1 MTDSVKQLFSET
13 VLQIDTQFML
23 DILLKA
29 AIFGVILLITFV
41 LARILGISISR
52 AVGKTSPNVTKQ
64 VRRFVSWFVWLLGI
78 LVGLN
83 QVGLDLTIL
92 LVIVTLTGVLLL
104 LATRDI
110 LASVASHEA
119 ISAYNP
125 FKVGDWI
132 QVGKAFGR
140 VIDITYMDTVLMT
153 PDNET
158 VYIPNSRI
166 TQSIVINRT
175 TPGGIRISVP
185 ITINNDIDL
194 SEVEK
199 NLVEIGNE
207 LGEELAPDTKPE
219 VRVTNVSEQSVRLA
233 LLLRIN
239 NPAKGRLISS
249 EVRKRAKERLDKLRR
264 RK

>member
-1 MTDSVKQLFSET
+1 LADSVEHLFSET
-13 VLQIDTQFML
+13 VAQIDPQFVL
-23 DILLKA
+23 EVLQKA
-29 AIFGVILLITFV
+29 AIFGVILLITFI
-41 LARILGISISR
+41 LSRILGISISR
-52 AVGKTSPNVTKQ
+52 ALGRTSPNVTKQ

-92 LVIVTLTGVLLL
+92 LVIVALTGVMLL

-140 VIDITYMDTVLMT
+140 VIDITYMDTILMT

-185 ITINNDIDL
+185 LVIDKDMDL
-194 SEVEK
+194 SDVEK
-199 NLVEIGNE
+199 NLIEIGNE
-207 LGEELAPDTKPE
+207 LSEELAPDTKPE
-219 VRVTNVSEQSVRLA
+219 VRVTSINERSVRLA
-233 LLLRIN
+233 LLLGIN
-239 NPAKGRLISS
+239 NPAKGKLISS

-264 RK
+264 KK

>member
-1 MTDSVKQLFSET
+1 MTDSIEHLFSET
-13 VLQIDTQFML
+13 VLQIDTQFIL

-29 AIFGVILLITFV
+29 AIFGVILLITFI
-41 LARILGISISR
+41 LARVLGISISR

-92 LVIVTLTGVLLL
+92 LVIVALTGVLLL

-140 VIDITYMDTVLMT
+140 VIDITYIDTVLMT

-185 ITINNDIDL
+185 ITINNDVDL
-194 SEVEK
+194 SDVEK
-199 NLVEIGNE
+199 NLIEIGNE
-207 LGEELAPDTKPE
+207 LGEELAPETKPE

>member
-1 MTDSVKQLFSET
+1 VLD
-13 VLQIDTQFML
+13 VLQ
-23 DILLKA
+23 KA
-29 AIFGVILLITFV
+29 AIFGVILLITFI

-52 AVGKTSPNVTKQ
+52 AVGRTSPNVTKQ

-78 LVGLN
+78 LFGLN

-92 LVIVTLTGVLLL
+92 LVIVALTGVMLL
-104 LATRDI
+104 LAARDI
-110 LASVASHEA
+110 LASVAAHEA

-140 VIDITYMDTVLMT
+140 VIDITYMDTILMT

-185 ITINNDIDL
+185 FTVDDDMDL
-194 SEVEK
+194 SDVERNLIEV
-199 NLVEIGNE
+199 GNA
-207 LGEELAPDTKPE
+207 LKEELAPDTKPE
-219 VRVTNVSEQSVRLA
+219 VRVTNVNERCVRLA
-233 LLLRIN
+233 LLLGIN
-239 NPAKGRLISS
+239 NPAKGKLISS

-264 RK
+264 KK

>member
-1 MTDSVKQLFSET
+1 MADSFERLFSET
-13 VLQIDTQFML
+13 VAQIDPQFML
-23 DILLKA
+23 EVLQKA
-29 AIFGVILLITFV
+29 AILGVILLITFI
-41 LARILGISISR
+41 LSRILGVSISR
-52 AVGKTSPNVTKQ
+52 AVGRTSPNVTKQ
-64 VRRFVSWFVWLLGI
+64 VRRFVSWFVWLMGI

-92 LVIVTLTGVLLL
+92 LVVVALTGVMLL

-119 ISAYNP
+119 ISAYSP

-140 VIDITYMDTVLMT
+140 VIDITYMDTILMT

-185 ITINNDIDL
+185 IVIDRELDL
-194 SEVEK
+194 SVVEK
-199 NLVEIGNE
+199 NLIDIGNE

-219 VRVTNVSEQSVRLA
+219 VRVTSVTEQSVRLA

-249 EVRKRAKERLDKLRR
+249 EVRKRAKERLDKLSR

>member
-1 MTDSVKQLFSET
+1 MAGNMEHLFSET
-13 VLQIDTQFML
+13 AVQIDTVVLLEILQKLALFGAVML
-23 DILLKA
+23 IA
-29 AIFGVILLITFV
+29 FV
-41 LARILGISISR
+41 LSRILGISISR
-52 AVGKTSPNVTKQ
+52 TLGKTSPNVARQ
-64 VRRFVSWFVWLLGI
+64 LRRFATWFVLLIGF

-92 LVIVTLTGVLLL
+92 LVIFVLTGVMLL

-110 LASVASHEA
+110 LAGVASHEA

-125 FKVGDWI
+125 YKVGDWI

-140 VIDITYMDTVLMT
+140 VIDITYMDTILMT

-185 ITINNDIDL
+185 ITIDKDVDL
-194 SEVEK
+194 SEVEE
-199 NLVEIGNE
+199 NLIEVGNE

-219 VRVTNVSEQSVRLA
+219 VRVTSINEKSVRLA

-249 EVRKRAKERLDKLRR
+249 EVRKRAKERLDKIR
-264 RK
+264 RKK

>member
-1 MTDSVKQLFSET
+1 LTDSIEHLFSET
-13 VLQIDTQFML
+13 VLQIGTQFIL

-29 AIFGVILLITFV
+29 AIFGVILLITFI
-41 LARILGISISR
+41 LARVLGISISR

-92 LVIVTLTGVLLL
+92 LVIVALTGVLLL

-140 VIDITYMDTVLMT
+140 VIDITYIDTVLMT

-185 ITINNDIDL
+185 ITINNDVDL
-194 SEVEK
+194 SDVEK
-199 NLVEIGNE
+199 NLIEIGNE
-207 LGEELAPDTKPE
+207 LGEELAPETKPE

>member
-1 MTDSVKQLFSET
+1 MADNIGHLFSPT
-13 VLQIDTQFML
+13 IAQIDAQV
-23 DILLKA
+23 LLEFLQKL
-29 AIFGVILLITFV
+29 AIFGVILLITFI
-41 LARILGISISR
+41 LSRILGISISR
-52 AVGKTSPNVTKQ
+52 TLRGTSPNVAKQ
-64 VRRFVSWFVWLLGI
+64 VRRFATWLVWLLGI

-92 LVIVTLTGVLLL
+92 LVTVALTGIMLL
-104 LATRDI
+104 LATRNI

-140 VIDITYMDTVLMT
+140 VIDITYMDTILMT

-185 ITINNDIDL
+185 LTIDKDMDL
-194 SEVEK
+194 SDVEK
-199 NLVEIGNE
+199 NLLEIGNE
-207 LGEELAPDTKPE
+207 LDEELAPDTKPE
-219 VRVTNVSEQSVRLA
+219 VRVTSINERSVRLA
-233 LLLRIN
+233 LLLGIN
-239 NPAKGRLISS
+239 NPAKGKLISS
-249 EVRKRAKERLDKLRR
+249 EVRKRAKDRLDKIR
-264 RK
+264 RKK